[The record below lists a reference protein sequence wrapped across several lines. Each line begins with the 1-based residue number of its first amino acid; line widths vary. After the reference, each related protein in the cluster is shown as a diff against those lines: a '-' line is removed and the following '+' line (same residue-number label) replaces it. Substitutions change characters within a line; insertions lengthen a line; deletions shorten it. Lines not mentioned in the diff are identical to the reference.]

1 MYSYIYLCRSH
12 YKYPRYSI
20 LSTLHELTPESAS
33 QWLTQKSYKNC
44 FLFQKECG
52 QPYNFCRDTD
62 NIGWVVCVHI
72 IHDRAIIF
80 CTNNHIILVV
90 NNINKIFN

>member
-1 MYSYIYLCRSH
+1 MYLC
-12 YKYPRYSI
+12 PRYSI
-20 LSTLHELTPESAS
+20 LSTLNELTPESAS
-33 QWLTQKSYKNC
+33 QWPTQKLYKNC
-44 FLFQKECG
+44 FLFQKECSWR
-52 QPYNFCRDTD
+52 YNFCREAN

-80 CTNNHIILVV
+80 CTNNHTILVV